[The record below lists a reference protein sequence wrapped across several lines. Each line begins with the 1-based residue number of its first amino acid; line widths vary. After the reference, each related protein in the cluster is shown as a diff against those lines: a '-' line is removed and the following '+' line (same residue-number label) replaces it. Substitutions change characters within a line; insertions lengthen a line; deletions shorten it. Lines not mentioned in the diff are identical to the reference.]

1 MFYED
6 RARVIG
12 KRIKEN
18 WKRLKLTQTEL
29 LAKVYLSEKSV
40 ASLRKW
46 ERGERLPDLTTLA
59 RMAELFECDIGY
71 LLGDYDESDFSA
83 HKVCEYTGLSE
94 RAIDVLH
101 NLKVSGF
108 GPVIV
113 SMSGTKS
120 RTTLQILDRLIVSEK
135 FSDMFNELGYY
146 LMDGTSISGKCQE
159 SIPNNFFGVRAWIE
173 QKGYKIEQQSKISE
187 MHLQTAA
194 DMFKGVFRELLKEE
208 STNNG

>member
-12 KRIKEN
+12 ERIKEN
-18 WKRLKLTQTEL
+18 RKRMKLSQPEL
-29 LAKVYLSEKSV
+29 LKKVYLSENTV

-101 NLKVSGF
+101 NLDCSGF
-108 GPVIV
+108 GAVIV

-120 RTTLQILDRLIVSEK
+120 RTTLQILDKLIVSEK

-146 LMDGTSISGKCQE
+146 LMDGASIPGKGHGG
-159 SIPNNFFGVRAWIE
+159 IPNNFFGVRAWIE
-173 QKGYKIEQQSKISE
+173 QKGYKIEEQSKISE

-194 DMFKGVFRELLKEE
+194 DMFKDVFRELLKEE
-208 STNNG
+208 LTDNG